1 MKYSY
6 LLQVCVLEFTNS
18 KLKHFQPRG
27 RVNCSCVRGAM
38 LYACECWPLKQTDLD
53 RLLRNERAMLCWM
66 CAVKPTDVINTQDLR
81 LRLGI
86 DDLDVAFRR
95 KRLRWFG
102 HVQRS
107 TSWIGRVCS
116 LEVGGRRSRGR
127 PRKTW
132 CEVLRNDLKP
142 TDLQAEDA
150 ENRTL
155 WRSKT
160 KTMQHHIRELS
171 GSVTLMDSE
180 CEVVKNDD
188 AS

>member
-1 MKYSY
+1 
-6 LLQVCVLEFTNS
+6 
-18 KLKHFQPRG
+18 
-27 RVNCSCVRGAM
+27 M
-38 LYACECWPLKQTDLD
+38 L
-53 RLLRNERAMLCWM
+53 RWM

-86 DDLDVAFRR
+86 DDLDVALRR

-116 LEVGGRRSRGR
+116 LDVGGRRSRGR

-132 CEVLRNDLKP
+132 CEVLRNDLK
-142 TDLQAEDA
+142 LSGLRVEDA
-150 ENRTL
+150 ENRAL

-160 KTMQHHIRELS
+160 KTMQRHTCKLS

-180 CEVVKNDD
+180 CVCEWKVLKKLNLFLRSY
-188 AS
+188 ALKKSWRI

>member
-1 MKYSY
+1 
-6 LLQVCVLEFTNS
+6 
-18 KLKHFQPRG
+18 
-27 RVNCSCVRGAM
+27 M

-53 RLLRNERAMLCWM
+53 RLLRNERAMLRWM

-86 DDLDVAFRR
+86 DDLDVALRR

-116 LEVGGRRSRGR
+116 LDVGGRRSRGR

-132 CEVLRNDLKP
+132 CEVLRNDLK
-142 TDLQAEDA
+142 LSGLRVEDA
-150 ENRTL
+150 ENRAL

-160 KTMQHHIRELS
+160 KTMQRHTQIYREICL
-171 GSVTLMDSE
+171 
-180 CEVVKNDD
+180 
-188 AS
+188 